1 MRALLPTLLL
11 LAVLYALASLFCC
24 IEAAFTSVNRTM
36 LRNLAA
42 RGDRRARLAA
52 KLLDSAGEF
61 FGTVLLGTNLL
72 HVTITTLVRSTVV
85 VAIVQTDAFQA
96 FLSFFKPSGSGYE
109 DLLTSLLVTP
119 TLLLFTEMV
128 PKAIGRNHADTLTLV
143 LARALEWARRALWLP
158 VSVLDRISGIVARVI
173 CKSQEQ
179 QERGQVTRE
188 DLKILAEVATEQG
201 LVREDAGNM
210 LQTVLELDT
219 KPIETVMVPLVDVQ
233 SVPLTASVADVEALA
248 AQTGFSR
255 FPVYDGRV
263 DEVIGIV
270 SLRQC
275 LYQQLPSEDQNPE
288 KLASQGIAQF
298 VNTKV
303 LFVPESKSVSALLDE
318 LRYQHMPMAV
328 VVDEH
333 GGVVGIITVED
344 LVAQIVGGIHD
355 ARNRQSAMVK
365 PIAEGVFECDGKADV
380 RELEEYM
387 GMTIDNQGFETAAG
401 LVLKIAGRIPRVN
414 EHFTYGDFDIE
425 VLAVRR
431 RRIMKL
437 RFRNKSLF

>member
-52 KLLDSAGEF
+52 KLLDNAGEF

-210 LQTVLELDT
+210 LQTAPELDT

-233 SVPLTASVADVEALA
+233 SVPLTASV
-248 AQTGFSR
+248 
-255 FPVYDGRV
+255 
-263 DEVIGIV
+263 
-270 SLRQC
+270 
-275 LYQQLPSEDQNPE
+275 
-288 KLASQGIAQF
+288 
-298 VNTKV
+298 
-303 LFVPESKSVSALLDE
+303 
-318 LRYQHMPMAV
+318 
-328 VVDEH
+328 
-333 GGVVGIITVED
+333 
-344 LVAQIVGGIHD
+344 
-355 ARNRQSAMVK
+355 
-365 PIAEGVFECDGKADV
+365 
-380 RELEEYM
+380 
-387 GMTIDNQGFETAAG
+387 
-401 LVLKIAGRIPRVN
+401 
-414 EHFTYGDFDIE
+414 
-425 VLAVRR
+425 
-431 RRIMKL
+431 
-437 RFRNKSLF
+437 